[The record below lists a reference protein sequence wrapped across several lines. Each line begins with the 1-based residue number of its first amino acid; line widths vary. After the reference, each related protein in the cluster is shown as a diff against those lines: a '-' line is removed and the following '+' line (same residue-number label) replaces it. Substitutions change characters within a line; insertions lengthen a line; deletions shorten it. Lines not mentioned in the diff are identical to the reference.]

1 MPTTYLY
8 RVRDKGGRLLEGSLE
23 ADDTGLV
30 ANKLREMGYFPISIE
45 AQGVSA
51 LQRELHIPG
60 LGKRVKPREVAI
72 FTRQFATM
80 VNAGLTLLRALTILA
95 EQTDN
100 PVLAKAVSDVRNDVQ
115 VGASLSMALS
125 RHPKIF
131 SRLFVSMVRAGEAG
145 GVLDS
150 VLLQLA
156 ETIEKQVAL
165 RSKIRAAMTYPVAV
179 FGLVVC
185 ILVAMLLFV
194 VPMFKSLYKQLHGT
208 LPLITRVLIQV
219 SSIFKTGFPV
229 VIALVAAGVYGVRR
243 WKSTPDGRTTW
254 DRWKLR
260 VPIFGNLFH
269 KTALT
274 RFARTLSVL
283 LKSGVP
289 ILESLE
295 ITAETVGNA
304 VVAAAIRD
312 VQTAVKGGD
321 TMARPLGNHAVFPPM
336 VVQMLAVG
344 EETGAL
350 DTMLLKIGDFY
361 DQEVEALV
369 DALTSLLEPILIV
382 FLGGTV
388 GAMVVSL
395 YLPMF
400 NIIKLVK

>member
-1 MPTTYLY
+1 MIN
-8 RVRDKGGRLLEGSLE
+8 S
-23 ADDTGLV
+23 
-30 ANKLREMGYFPISIE
+30 
-45 AQGVSA
+45 
-51 LQRELHIPG
+51 
-60 LGKRVKPREVAI
+60 
-72 FTRQFATM
+72 
-80 VNAGLTLLRALTILA
+80 GLTLLRSLTILA

-100 PVLAKAVSDVRNDVQ
+100 PVLRKAINDVRNDVQ
-115 VGASLSMALS
+115 TGSSLSVALS
-125 RHPKIF
+125 RHPKMF

-145 GVLDS
+145 GVLDT
-150 VLLQLA
+150 VLLELA

-165 RSKIRAAMTYPVAV
+165 RSKIRSAMTYPIAV
-179 FGLVVC
+179 FGLVMC

-208 LPLITRVLIQV
+208 LPLITRLLI
-219 SSIFKTGFPV
+219 SASNMFKTGFPF
-229 VIALVAAGVYGVRR
+229 VIVIVAAAVYGLRR
-243 WKSTPDGRTTW
+243 WKRTPDGQAIW
-254 DRWKLR
+254 DRMKLR
-260 VPIFGNLFH
+260 VPIFGKLFH

-274 RFARTLSVL
+274 RFSRTLSVL
-283 LKSGVP
+283 LKAGVP

-295 ITAETVGNA
+295 ITADTVGNA

-312 VQTAVKGGD
+312 VQSAVKGGD

-350 DTMLLKIGDFY
+350 DNMLSKIGDFY

-388 GAMVVSL
+388 GGMVVSL

-400 NIIKLVK
+400 NIIKLIK

>member
-1 MPTTYLY
+1 MATTYIY

-23 ADDTGLV
+23 ADNTGLV

-45 AQGVSA
+45 AQEVSA

-60 LGKRVKPREVAI
+60 LGKRAKPRDIAI
-72 FTRQFATM
+72 FSRQFATM
-80 VNAGLTLLRALTILA
+80 VNSGLTLLRSLTILG

-100 PVLAKAVSDVRNDVQ
+100 PVLRKALNEVRNDVQ
-115 VGASLSMALS
+115 TGSSLSAALA
-125 RHPKIF
+125 RHPKMF
-131 SRLFVSMVRAGEAG
+131 SRLYVSMVRAGEAG
-145 GVLDS
+145 GVLDE

-165 RSKIRAAMTYPVAV
+165 RSKIRSAMTYPVAV
-179 FGLVVC
+179 FGLVMC

-208 LPLITRVLIQV
+208 LPLITRLLIQV
-219 SSIFKTGFPV
+219 SNMFKTGFPFV
-229 VIALVAAGVYGVRR
+229 FAAVVAATYGIRR
-243 WKSTPDGRTTW
+243 WRATTDGRATW
-254 DRWKLR
+254 DKWKLR
-260 VPIFGNLFH
+260 VPIFGRLFH

-283 LKSGVP
+283 LRSGVP

-295 ITAETVGNA
+295 ITADTVGNA
-304 VVAAAIRD
+304 VVAAAIKD

-321 TMARPLGNHAVFPPM
+321 TMARPLGSHPVFPPM

-344 EETGAL
+344 EETGAV
-350 DTMLLKIGDFY
+350 DTMLSKIGDFY

-369 DALTSLLEPILIV
+369 ESLTSLLEPILIV

-388 GAMVVSL
+388 GGMVVSL

>member
-1 MPTTYLY
+1 MATTFIY

-23 ADDTGLV
+23 ADNTGLV

-45 AQGVSA
+45 AQEVSA

-60 LGKRVKPREVAI
+60 LGKRVKPRDIAI
-72 FTRQFATM
+72 FSRQFATM
-80 VNAGLTLLRALTILA
+80 VNSGLTLLRSLTILG

-100 PVLAKAVSDVRNDVQ
+100 PVLRKALNEVRNDVQ
-115 VGASLSMALS
+115 TGSSLSAALA
-125 RHPKIF
+125 RHPKMF
-131 SRLFVSMVRAGEAG
+131 SRLYVSMVRAGEAG
-145 GVLDS
+145 GVLDE

-165 RSKIRAAMTYPVAV
+165 RSKIRSAMTYPIAV
-179 FGLVVC
+179 FGLVMC

-208 LPLITRVLIQV
+208 LPLITRLLIQV
-219 SSIFKTGFPV
+219 SNLFKTGFPFVV
-229 VIALVAAGVYGVRR
+229 VIVVGSAYGIRR
-243 WKSTPDGRTTW
+243 WKATTNGQAAW
-254 DRWKLR
+254 DRGKLR
-260 VPIFGNLFH
+260 VPIFGRLFH

-283 LKSGVP
+283 LRSGVP

-295 ITAETVGNA
+295 ITADTVGNA
-304 VVAAAIRD
+304 VVASAIKD

-321 TMARPLGNHAVFPPM
+321 TMARPLANHPVFPPM

-344 EETGAL
+344 EETGAV
-350 DTMLLKIGDFY
+350 DTMLSKIGDFY

-369 DALTSLLEPILIV
+369 ESLTSLLEPILIV

-388 GAMVVSL
+388 GGMVVSL